1 MRDLKLL
8 QLLDRRSEDDSTSL
22 NGRDQLADSLG
33 HNNLAEL
40 SRLSAQSSHDFI
52 HGRELHARG
61 ILTFIASNALYRVVI
76 PAMNALSRV
85 FHRDVDSKV
94 RAYSTLHSH
103 ANSRQL
109 TAPQTTF
116 TPKQLLALALP
127 TPRSIDKFD

>member
-61 ILTFIASNALYRVVI
+61 ILTFIASNALYKVVI

-109 TAPQTTF
+109 TGTTDNVH
-116 TPKQLLALALP
+116 P
-127 TPRSIDKFD
+127 